1 MTDRIVRTVAFK
13 PHILKLLDDFRG
25 DMSRSYVIN
34 RLIEL
39 YFEEEEDRNAK
50 SFEMG
55 QI

>member
-1 MTDRIVRTVAFK
+1 MTDRIVKTVAFK

-34 RLIEL
+34 RIIEK
-39 YFEEEEDRNAK
+39 YFEEGKGLDEK